1 MLRSLARLVSILFHP
16 LLILTYMLVLLLL
29 INPYS
34 FGVNQ
39 IGEQSTLILLV
50 FLSTFMIPAF
60 SVLMMKF
67 LGMVDSLELK
77 SNQERIGPYIITG
90 IFYLWIFI
98 NFKNN
103 SRIPLA
109 FTSFVLGSTIAL
121 FLAFFINI
129 FSKISAHTVGMGG
142 LTGMIAIIM
151 LLFNYDSFTVEL
163 PLLGILQLSMNSVF
177 MAVIVMAGSVG
188 TARLLLKAHEPKDLY
203 GGFLV
208 GFSAQFIA
216 LQFIF

>member
-1 MLRSLARLVSILFHP
+1 MLRSLAKVVSTLFHP
-16 LLILTYMLVLLLL
+16 LLMLTYMLILLLL
-29 INPYS
+29 VNPYS

-39 IGEQSTLILLV
+39 IGEQSSLIWLI
-50 FLSTFMIPAF
+50 FLSTFMMPAF

-67 LGMVDSLELK
+67 LGMVESLELK

-90 IFYLWIFI
+90 VFYLWIFI

-103 SRIPLA
+103 TRIPLA
-109 FTSFVLGSTIAL
+109 YTSFVLGSTIAL
-121 FLAFFINI
+121 FIAFFINI
-129 FSKISAHTVGMGG
+129 FSKISAHAVGMGG
-142 LTGMIAIIM
+142 LTGMIAITM
-151 LLFNYDSFTVEL
+151 LLFNYDSFTVEV
-163 PLLGILQLSMNSVF
+163 PLLGILQLSMNCVF
-177 MAVIVMAGSVG
+177 MAVIVLAGSVG

-216 LQFIF
+216 LQFMF